1 MGNYADPEEF
11 SWSQPGLSFKRITPF
26 SIDLRVKAV
35 TARFQMF
42 LFTGNLK
49 HG

>member
-26 SIDLRVKAV
+26 PSLVSYSASANNFEI
-35 TARFQMF
+35 F
-42 LFTGNLK
+42 
-49 HG
+49 